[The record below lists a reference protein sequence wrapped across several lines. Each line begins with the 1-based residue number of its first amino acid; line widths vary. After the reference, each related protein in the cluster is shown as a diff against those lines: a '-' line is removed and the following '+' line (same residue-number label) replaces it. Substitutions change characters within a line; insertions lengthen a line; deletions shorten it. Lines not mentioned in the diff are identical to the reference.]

1 MTNNTHKITNKETS
15 ATLEGTLKGQLAHRF
30 RFHIEGTTT
39 PTNLSL
45 CDWDIEEIKP
55 PAPTEPGFYFD
66 TSGRPT
72 LARVYRHTEGGGW
85 HGHLDTSRAVE
96 IVRFKRADLPA
107 NLVRLVPE
115 ITEVTDEMVIAFED
129 NSRGDG
135 PLRESRRAGLAAAI
149 KVAQNG

>member
-1 MTNNTHKITNKETS
+1 MTE
-15 ATLEGTLKGQLAHRF
+15 
-30 RFHIEGTTT
+30 IEECQKTVHE
-39 PTNLSL
+39 
-45 CDWDIEEIKP
+45 WDLEEIKP
-55 PAPTEPGFYFD
+55 PVPTVPGFYMD
-66 TSGRPT
+66 TSGFPR
-72 LARVYRHTEGGGW
+72 LDRVYRHTEGEGW
-85 HGHLDTSRAVE
+85 YGHRLGTSRAVE

-135 PLRESRRAGLAAAI
+135 PLRESRRAGLLAAI

>member
-1 MTNNTHKITNKETS
+1 MNTHKITNKKTG
-15 ATLEGTLKGQLAHRF
+15 AVLEGTLNNQFAPRF
-30 RFHIEGTTT
+30 TFHIEGTTT

-45 CDWDIEEIKP
+45 RDWDIEEIKP
-55 PAPTEPGFYFD
+55 PAPTEPGFYLD
-66 TSGRPT
+66 SDRTHT
-72 LARVYRHTEGGGW
+72 LASTYRLNDAGGW
-85 HGHLDTSRAVE
+85 YGHLDTSRAVE
-96 IVRFKRADLPA
+96 IARLKRADLPA

-135 PLRESRRAGLAAAI
+135 PLRESRRAGLLAAI